1 MLCVYPV
8 SPLGSEEDKAF
19 STCLCDLHN
28 KKAVLILSF
37 KKSGRVQDSGAS
49 LCALK
54 ASPSSLFGHFEL
66 RRILWDHICF
76 NELKP
81 ACVIQVCSELRGE
94 TILARAAT
102 VKMPHRQEQFI
113 IKYCGSIAIYDRF
126 RRLTGWRK
134 GAFVNIILVFLVLL
148 VLIISHVYLWTTS
161 GDLFGYHI
169 IHSGR
174 CAGNGVGRLN
184 TLLHLIINI
193 LSTLVLASTNFF
205 MQVLNAPSRAELDS
219 AHEKG
224 FWLDIGVPS
233 PRNAFRVGRFKT
245 IMWLLFFLSSI
256 PIHLLFNSAIF
267 STDHRESRFSY
278 FVFDESVL
286 TGGAIFDPGASL
298 SLAHDD
304 YTWAEFYWDY
314 NFTKN
319 TWTNPERLHQTR
331 ENYFDTAYRN
341 NSLDV
346 HAAAEDIRMG
356 RWHKLDKSDCNL
368 LYNTSHCSGI
378 RAYRSV
384 ALILRG
390 SSGWNRSHLWDLPAN
405 ESSFWDAYVPKDVD
419 NSLWI
424 AHSSND
430 PETSCSLFLLE
441 SCDNSCNSAM
451 AFDTSDSDMWNYP
464 LFPNTG
470 SLLELVSIPPA
481 PDFASSR
488 VSVEYCMV
496 EPFETVC
503 QIGLASNLLWIVST
517 WYYAHPTPFAISS

>member
-1 MLCVYPV
+1 
-8 SPLGSEEDKAF
+8 
-19 STCLCDLHN
+19 
-28 KKAVLILSF
+28 
-37 KKSGRVQDSGAS
+37 
-49 LCALK
+49 
-54 ASPSSLFGHFEL
+54 
-66 RRILWDHICF
+66 
-76 NELKP
+76 
-81 ACVIQVCSELRGE
+81 
-94 TILARAAT
+94 
-102 VKMPHRQEQFI
+102 
-113 IKYCGSIAIYDRF
+113 
-126 RRLTGWRK
+126 
-134 GAFVNIILVFLVLL
+134 
-148 VLIISHVYLWTTS
+148 
-161 GDLFGYHI
+161 
-169 IHSGR
+169 
-174 CAGNGVGRLN
+174 
-184 TLLHLIINI
+184 
-193 LSTLVLASTNFF
+193 

-224 FWLDIGVPS
+224 SWLDIGVPS
-233 PRNAFRVGRFKT
+233 PRNAFRICRFKT

-298 SLAHDD
+298 PLALDD
-304 YTWAEFYWDY
+304 YTWADFHDDY

-319 TWTNPERLHQTR
+319 AWTNPELLYQPR
-331 ENYFDTAYRN
+331 EYYFDTAYRN
-341 NSLDV
+341 KSLDV

-368 LYNTSHCSGI
+368 LYNTSHCSGL
-378 RAYRSV
+378 RAYRNV

-424 AHSSND
+424 AHSSNN
-430 PETSCSLFLLE
+430 PEISCSLFLLE
-441 SCDNSCNSAM
+441 SCENCCSSAM
-451 AFDTSDSDMWNYP
+451 GLDTSDSDMWNYP

-470 SLLELVSIPPA
+470 YLLELVSIPPA
-481 PDFASSR
+481 PDFASSG

-503 QIGLASNLLWIVST
+503 QIGLASNLLWIVSI

>member
-1 MLCVYPV
+1 
-8 SPLGSEEDKAF
+8 
-19 STCLCDLHN
+19 
-28 KKAVLILSF
+28 
-37 KKSGRVQDSGAS
+37 
-49 LCALK
+49 
-54 ASPSSLFGHFEL
+54 
-66 RRILWDHICF
+66 
-76 NELKP
+76 
-81 ACVIQVCSELRGE
+81 
-94 TILARAAT
+94 
-102 VKMPHRQEQFI
+102 MPHKQEQFI
-113 IKYCGSIAIYDRF
+113 IKYCGSIAIWDRF

-134 GAFVNIILVFLVLL
+134 GAFVNTILVFLVLL
-148 VLIISHVYLWTTS
+148 VLIISHIYLWTTS
-161 GDLFGYHI
+161 GDPFGYHI
-169 IHSGR
+169 IHFGR

-224 FWLDIGVPS
+224 SWLDIGVPS

-267 STDHRESRFSY
+267 STDHRESEFNY

-286 TGGAIFDPGASL
+286 TGGATFNPGASL
-298 SLAHDD
+298 SLPLDD
-304 YTWAEFYWDY
+304 YMWLELQDDY
-314 NFTKN
+314 DFSKN
-319 TWTNPERLHQTR
+319 TWTNSERMYQMR
-331 ENYFDTAYRN
+331 KYYFDRTYRN
-341 NSLDV
+341 KSLEV
-346 HAAAEDIRMG
+346 HSAAEDIRMG

-405 ESSFWDAYVPKDVD
+405 ESSFWDAYVPRDVN

-424 AHSSND
+424 AYSSNNS
-430 PETSCSLFLLE
+430 ELACSLILVD
-441 SCDNSCNSAM
+441 SCENRCNSAM
-451 AFDTSDSDMWNYP
+451 GFDTSDSDIWNYS

-488 VSVEYCMV
+488 ISVEYCMA

-503 QIGLASNLLWIVST
+503 QIGLASNLLGAVSI
-517 WYYAHPTPFAISS
+517 WYSTHPTPLAISYHFYAKERM